1 MQEVNNEIEIIRAW
15 LSRIVSHWHWY
26 LLCAIV
32 FGLYGV
38 YDYFSTNYEYEVK
51 SEIMLRG
58 VDNGSAYIQPELADM
73 LGLRGKK
80 SVDDEI
86 AVLTSR
92 DAVTRVI
99 KDLGLQVDYRKKDG
113 LRWVEQY
120 PNTDLSI
127 VTSDGLVDKL
137 RLPIVVQVKAR
148 KDDYVVNV
156 ESGPSLQSKHIVE
169 SLTSPIQTCV
179 GELSFEVMNT
189 NGIIAGNQY
198 KVTIYPLVAVVN
210 AFKRNLKTA
219 PLKRDSKII
228 GLTVT
233 SDAPKRACD
242 FVEKLIETYN
252 SDVLDDKN
260 IVAQNTAAFI
270 EDRMSAVEQE
280 LKQTEDRTVQYLGE
294 FGLVNPEIEVELFL
308 NEDIEYRKQLVD
320 ITTQIHVTEYLS
332 NFLEIEANKDS
343 LLPAMFMIPVVNK
356 QSPDQTKPAEVSV
369 SNIALTAAIDEYNAM
384 MLKKMRA
391 QRGVESYAGEIDVEL
406 ATLRS
411 NIIETVKT
419 LRKTLLIS
427 QQDIEKQIER
437 TSKHRL
443 NMPEHVRFYEKMV
456 REKTLLEEL
465 YLLIG
470 AKREENALVVAS
482 NIMPIKVVTSPQII
496 PVLVSPKYA
505 SIALFLLIGLALPLG
520 IMIVYYM
527 INNKI
532 SSESK
537 DLDRRLN
544 FPVVGALAKKP
555 NTSFITVRDGDDS
568 LAAELFRTLR
578 TNVQFLQSSNSQS
591 PVLLVTSSINNE
603 GKTYVSSNLAA
614 SFALLGKKVV
624 LVDLDMRRPKL
635 ATVLELP
642 SQGCLTNYLKDSA
655 LSLKDVIIPSAI
667 ANLDVIPAGSIPSNP
682 SELLQNEKLDELFA
696 NLRKQYDYIVVDSAS
711 LAVVSDTYMLGRLA
725 DLTICVT
732 RTKTTTFDMLELLNK
747 TYNQN
752 RLPNMV
758 AILNGVD
765 TVHLRH

>member
-58 VDNGSAYIQPELADM
+58 VDNGSAYIQPELADL

-92 DAVTRVI
+92 DAVTRVVR
-99 KDLGLQVDYRKKDG
+99 DLGLQVDYRKKDG

-120 PNTDLSI
+120 PNADLLI
-127 VTSDGLVDKL
+127 VTSDVLVDKL
-137 RLPIVVQVKAR
+137 QLPIVVQVKAR

-260 IVAQNTAAFI
+260 LVAQNTAAFI
-270 EDRMSAVEQE
+270 EDRMSVVEQE

-308 NEDIEYRKQLVD
+308 NEDIEYRKQLVEVN
-320 ITTQIHVTEYLS
+320 TKIHITEYLCE
-332 NFLEIEANKDS
+332 FLETEVNKDS
-343 LLPAMFMIPVVNK
+343 LLPAMFVTSISNK
-356 QSPDQTKPAEVSV
+356 KKSEQAKTADVSI
-369 SNIALTAAIDEYNAM
+369 SNIALMTAVEEYNALL
-384 MLKKMRA
+384 LKKMRQ
-391 QRGVESYAGEIDVEL
+391 QRGADANIGELDAEI
-406 ATLRS
+406 ATLRA
-411 NIIETVKT
+411 NIIETIKT
-419 LRKTLLIS
+419 MRKTLLIS
-427 QQDIEKQIER
+427 QRDLEQQIER
-437 TSKHRL
+437 TSKRRL
-443 NMPEHVRFYEKMV
+443 NMPDYVRIYEKMV

-465 YLLIG
+465 YLFIG

-496 PVLVSPKYA
+496 PVPVSPKYA

-537 DLDRRLN
+537 DLDRRLS

-642 SQGCLTNYLKDSA
+642 SLGCLTNYLKDSA

>member
-58 VDNGSAYIQPELADM
+58 VDNGSAYIQPELADL

-92 DAVTRVI
+92 DAVTRVVR
-99 KDLGLQVDYRKKDG
+99 DLGLQVDYRKKDG

-120 PNTDLSI
+120 PNADLLI
-127 VTSDGLVDKL
+127 VTSDVLVDKL
-137 RLPIVVQVKAR
+137 QLPIVVQVKAR

-189 NGIIAGNQY
+189 NGIIAGDQY
-198 KVTIYPLVAVVN
+198 KVTMYPLVAVVN

-260 IVAQNTAAFI
+260 LVAQNTAAFI

-308 NEDIEYRKQLVD
+308 NEDIEYRKQLVEVN
-320 ITTQIHVTEYLS
+320 TKIHITEYLCE
-332 NFLEIEANKDS
+332 FLETEVNKDS
-343 LLPAMFMIPVVNK
+343 LLPAMFVTSISNK
-356 QSPDQTKPAEVSV
+356 KKSEQAKTADVSI
-369 SNIALTAAIDEYNAM
+369 SNIALMTAVEEYNALL
-384 MLKKMRA
+384 LKKMRQ
-391 QRGVESYAGEIDVEL
+391 QRGADANIGELDAEI
-406 ATLRS
+406 ATLRA
-411 NIIETVKT
+411 NIIETIKT
-419 LRKTLLIS
+419 MRKTLLIS
-427 QQDIEKQIER
+427 QRDLEQQIER
-437 TSKHRL
+437 TSKRRL
-443 NMPEHVRFYEKMV
+443 NMPDYVRIYEKMV

-465 YLLIG
+465 YLFIG

-496 PVLVSPKYA
+496 PVPVSPKYA

-544 FPVVGALAKKP
+544 FPVVGALAKKS

-667 ANLDVIPAGSIPSNP
+667 ANLDVIPAGSVPSNP

>member
-58 VDNGSAYIQPELADM
+58 VDNGSAYIQPELADL

-92 DAVTRVI
+92 DAVTRVVR
-99 KDLGLQVDYRKKDG
+99 DLGLQVDYRKKDG

-120 PNTDLSI
+120 PNADLLI
-127 VTSDGLVDKL
+127 VTSDVLVDKL
-137 RLPIVVQVKAR
+137 QLPIVVQVKAR

-189 NGIIAGNQY
+189 NGIIAGDQY
-198 KVTIYPLVAVVN
+198 KVTMYPLVAVVN

-260 IVAQNTAAFI
+260 LVAQNTAAFI

-308 NEDIEYRKQLVD
+308 NEDIEYRKQLVEVN
-320 ITTQIHVTEYLS
+320 TRIHITEYLCE
-332 NFLEIEANKDS
+332 FLETEVNKDS
-343 LLPAMFMIPVVNK
+343 LLPAMFVTSISNK
-356 QSPDQTKPAEVSV
+356 KKSEQAKTADVSI
-369 SNIALTAAIDEYNAM
+369 SNIALMTAVEEYNALL
-384 MLKKMRA
+384 LKKMRQ
-391 QRGVESYAGEIDVEL
+391 QRGADANIGELDAEI
-406 ATLRS
+406 ATLRA
-411 NIIETVKT
+411 NIIETIKT
-419 LRKTLLIS
+419 MRKTLLIS
-427 QQDIEKQIER
+427 QRDLEQQIER
-437 TSKHRL
+437 TSKRRL
-443 NMPEHVRFYEKMV
+443 NMPDYVRIYEKMV

-465 YLLIG
+465 YLFIG

-496 PVLVSPKYA
+496 PVPVSPKYA

-544 FPVVGALAKKP
+544 FPVVGALAKKS

-614 SFALLGKKVV
+614 SFSLLGKKVV

-667 ANLDVIPAGSIPSNP
+667 ANLDVIPAGSVPSNP

>member
-120 PNTDLSI
+120 PNTDLLI

-189 NGIIAGNQY
+189 NGIIAGDQY
-198 KVTIYPLVAVVN
+198 KVTMYPLVAVVN

-260 IVAQNTAAFI
+260 LVAQNTAAFI
-270 EDRMSAVEQE
+270 EDRMSVVEQE

-308 NEDIEYRKQLVD
+308 NEDIEYRKQLVEVN
-320 ITTQIHVTEYLS
+320 TKIHITEYLCE
-332 NFLEIEANKDS
+332 FLETEVNKDS
-343 LLPAMFMIPVVNK
+343 LLPAMFVTSISNK
-356 QSPDQTKPAEVSV
+356 KKSEQAKTADVSI
-369 SNIALTAAIDEYNAM
+369 SNIALMTAVEEYNALL
-384 MLKKMRA
+384 LKKMRQ
-391 QRGVESYAGEIDVEL
+391 QRGADANIGELDAEI
-406 ATLRS
+406 ATLRA
-411 NIIETVKT
+411 NIIETIKT
-419 LRKTLLIS
+419 MRKTLLIS
-427 QQDIEKQIER
+427 QRDLEQQIER
-437 TSKHRL
+437 TSKRRL
-443 NMPEHVRFYEKMV
+443 NMPDYVRIYEKMV

-465 YLLIG
+465 YLFIG

-496 PVLVSPKYA
+496 PVPVSPKYA

-537 DLDRRLN
+537 DLDRRLS